1 MCPTSLFA
9 QLIGTVDEEDAV
21 LHDDTHQGQQ
31 TDLGKETHLL
41 PGRPHGKKR
50 PRKGQRRGQHDQQG
64 LSKAIELAGEHYV
77 ERDQSEDK
85 GGYDCR
91 RRVAQS
97 ARHALFLD
105 GFGQSAHAQATG
117 VFRAEIL
124 VDDDDGKIKFHSV
137 LLGGEYL
144 PGSELARIVADL
156 DNVGSVK

>member
-1 MCPTSLFA
+1 MCPKSLFA

-105 GFGQSAHAQATG
+105 SHSGRRREVRDDLVGARVRIAQRG
-117 VFRAEIL
+117 SGWEIE
-124 VDDDDGKIKFHSV
+124 DDGDLTRTVEPVDLRRPGFH
-137 LLGGEYL
+137 
-144 PGSELARIVADL
+144 ADVC
-156 DNVGSVK
+156 D